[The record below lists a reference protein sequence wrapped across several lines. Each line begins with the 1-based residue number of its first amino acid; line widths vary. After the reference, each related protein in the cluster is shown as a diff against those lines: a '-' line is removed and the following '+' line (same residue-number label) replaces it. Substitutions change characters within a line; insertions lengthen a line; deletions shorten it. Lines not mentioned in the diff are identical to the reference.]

1 MRSWSAT
8 LGLDRNAGKEGEPD
22 ASLPAAPERKQ
33 PEQGIALALGGG
45 AARGWAHIGILKAFD
60 EAGIP
65 IDMIAG
71 TSIGALVGGCYLAG
85 KLPEL
90 EEFAL
95 SLTRR
100 RIFGLLDFRFGGSG
114 LLAGMRL
121 TNRMREHLEGLNIE
135 DLPKPFVCV
144 ASELRTGHEVWLTR
158 GSLITAIRASY
169 ALPGV
174 FAPVICN
181 GRMLVDG
188 ALVNPVPVSVCRAY
202 EQPIVVGINLNNHI
216 FGRAAVIRH
225 SAEAAESLDPPD
237 RDSEL
242 LLPTPEA
249 IAHVPDRS
257 PKPMGLL
264 GVMIESFNII
274 QDRITRARLAG
285 DPPDLTLQLKL
296 GDLGLAEFH
305 RAAEAI
311 EIGYTTGKAYAPEI
325 MHMLE
330 MVS

>member
-1 MRSWSAT
+1 MPKWTSPLGSNWKSIRSGSQ
-8 LGLDRNAGKEGEPD
+8 EPPL
-22 ASLPAAPERKQ
+22 SETIERTT
-33 PEQGIALALGGG
+33 PGIALALGGG

-60 EAGIP
+60 EAEIP
-65 IDMIAG
+65 ISMIAG

-95 SLTRR
+95 SLTKR
-100 RIFGLLDFRFGGSG
+100 RILGLLDFSFSGSG

-121 TNRMREHLEGLNIE
+121 SNRMREHLEDLNIE
-135 DLPKPFVCV
+135 DLPRPFVCV
-144 ASELRTGHEVWLTR
+144 ASELRTGHEIWLHS

-174 FAPVICN
+174 FSPVTCN
-181 GRMLVDG
+181 GRVLVDG

-202 EQPIVVGINLNNHI
+202 EQQIVVAVNLSNHI

-225 SAEAAESLDPPD
+225 AADIAT
-237 RDSEL
+237 
-242 LLPTPEA
+242 LPEGDADAGAPSQPLVVHRGTGLPE
-249 IAHVPDRS
+249 
-257 PKPMGLL
+257 KPLGLL
-264 GVMIESFNII
+264 SVMIESFNII
-274 QDRITRARLAG
+274 QDRISRARLAG

-296 GDLGLAEFH
+296 GNLGLAEFH

-311 EIGYTTGKAYAPEI
+311 EVGYQTGKAHASEI
-325 MHMLE
+325 REMLQL
-330 MVS
+330 VNSPG

>member
-1 MRSWSAT
+1 M
-8 LGLDRNAGKEGEPD
+8 
-22 ASLPAAPERKQ
+22 
-33 PEQGIALALGGG
+33 
-45 AARGWAHIGILKAFD
+45 
-60 EAGIP
+60 
-65 IDMIAG
+65 
-71 TSIGALVGGCYLAG
+71 
-85 KLPEL
+85 
-90 EEFAL
+90 
-95 SLTRR
+95 
-100 RIFGLLDFRFGGSG
+100 
-114 LLAGMRL
+114 
-121 TNRMREHLEGLNIE
+121 
-135 DLPKPFVCV
+135 
-144 ASELRTGHEVWLTR
+144 
-158 GSLITAIRASY
+158 
-169 ALPGV
+169 
-174 FAPVICN
+174 
-181 GRMLVDG
+181 
-188 ALVNPVPVSVCRAY
+188 
-202 EQPIVVGINLNNHI
+202 
-216 FGRAAVIRH
+216 IRH

-274 QDRITRARLAG
+274 QDRITRTRLAG

-311 EIGYTTGKAYAPEI
+311 EIGYTTGKAHAPEI

>member
-1 MRSWSAT
+1 MLSR
-8 LGLDRNAGKEGEPD
+8 
-22 ASLPAAPERKQ
+22 
-33 PEQGIALALGGG
+33 
-45 AARGWAHIGILKAFD
+45 
-60 EAGIP
+60 
-65 IDMIAG
+65 
-71 TSIGALVGGCYLAG
+71 G

-216 FGRAAVIRH
+216 FGRR
-225 SAEAAESLDPPD
+225 SDPALC
-237 RDSEL
+237 RSRR
-242 LLPTPEA
+242 
-249 IAHVPDRS
+249 VP
-257 PKPMGLL
+257 
-264 GVMIESFNII
+264 
-274 QDRITRARLAG
+274 
-285 DPPDLTLQLKL
+285 
-296 GDLGLAEFH
+296 
-305 RAAEAI
+305 
-311 EIGYTTGKAYAPEI
+311 
-325 MHMLE
+325 
-330 MVS
+330 

>member
-1 MRSWSAT
+1 MPKWTSP
-8 LGLDRNAGKEGEPD
+8 LGSNWKSIRIGSQEPPP
-22 ASLPAAPERKQ
+22 SETIERTT
-33 PEQGIALALGGG
+33 PGIALALGGG

-60 EAGIP
+60 EAEIP

-95 SLTRR
+95 SLTKR
-100 RIFGLLDFRFGGSG
+100 RIFGLLDFNFSGSG

-121 TNRMREHLEGLNIE
+121 SNRMREHLEGLKIE

-144 ASELRTGHEVWLTR
+144 AAELRTGHEIWLHS
-158 GSLITAIRASY
+158 GSLVTAIRASY

-174 FAPVICN
+174 FSPVVCN
-181 GRMLVDG
+181 GRVLVDG

-202 EQPIVVGINLNNHI
+202 EQQVVVAVNLSNHI
-216 FGRAAVIRH
+216 FGRATVIRH
-225 SAEAAESLDPPD
+225 AADLD
-237 RDSEL
+237 EL
-242 LLPTPEA
+242 PETPEGETA
-249 IAHVPDRS
+249 APPHPLVVHRGSHLPD
-257 PKPMGLL
+257 KPIGLL

-274 QDRITRARLAG
+274 QDRISRARLAG

-296 GDLGLAEFH
+296 GNLGLAEFH

-311 EIGYTTGKAYAPEI
+311 EVGYQAGKAHATEI
-325 MHMLE
+325 KDMLQLLKD
-330 MVS
+330 